1 MQMKYEKQ
9 TSKSFEKA
17 CEDLKKSLSDVGFGV
32 LYELNFK
39 DKLEEKGLEFEHD
52 FKIFEVCN
60 PKKAKEVLDIHLEM
74 GYFLPCKMA
83 IYEKDTKVYIG
94 MLSPSYLIEIAGVKG
109 LDDFAREVEKDL
121 KAAVDKSV

>member
-1 MQMKYEKQ
+1 MQMKYEKE
-9 TSKSFEKA
+9 TSKSFEAA
-17 CEDLKKSLSDVGFGV
+17 CDSLKQSLSDVGFGV

-39 DKLEEKGLEFEHD
+39 DKLNEKGLDFEHD

-83 IYEKDTKVYIG
+83 VYTKEGKVHVG
-94 MLSPSYLIEIAGVKG
+94 MLNPSFLIEIAGVDG
-109 LDDFAREVEKDL
+109 MESFAEDVEKDL
-121 KAAVDKSV
+121 KTAIDNSI